1 MPGEYRRVP
10 TMDATSDNMIG
21 KSLMAIFAHPD
32 DEGQIAGLMAMYASQ
47 GAKVFLVCATRGEL
61 GSTTDHSLL
70 EGKTMAQLRQ
80 EELQCVSKVLGV
92 KNLEFLDYQEG
103 SFHTTDSDEVIRR
116 ISETIKKLAPQVV
129 VTFGPEGVYQHR
141 DHVAISRLTTSAFH
155 RVRQENLSESSQ
167 FPLRLYYT
175 AYPRSLFER
184 LRTRGI
190 EFEIDIEGALH
201 RIEGVPDEEI
211 TTMVDVSDFRIQK
224 INAFRC
230 HASQLR
236 PGDFRWMIMKGTL
249 MELLTLE
256 RLVRIYPPRMET
268 GRIERDLF
276 E

>member
-1 MPGEYRRVP
+1 M
-10 TMDATSDNMIG
+10 
-21 KSLMAIFAHPD
+21 
-32 DEGQIAGLMAMYASQ
+32 
-47 GAKVFLVCATRGEL
+47 
-61 GSTTDHSLL
+61 
-70 EGKTMAQLRQ
+70 
-80 EELQCVSKVLGV
+80 
-92 KNLEFLDYQEG
+92 
-103 SFHTTDSDEVIRR
+103 
-116 ISETIKKLAPQVV
+116 KKLVPQVV

-155 RVRQENLSESSQ
+155 RVRQQNLSEGSQ
-167 FPLRLYYT
+167 IPLRLYYT